1 MWFQRNGHREGPALV
16 LGGGGAMGALQVGI
30 LRVLIRHGFRPSRI
44 VGTSVGALN
53 SAFLAFYP
61 GEAGIERLAQIW
73 RSIEN
78 ERFISFNPVRVAY
91 RLASRQLSLFSND
104 FLQRLVAE
112 HSVLDDFSATH
123 VPLYITATNL
133 STGHKQVFSSGSV
146 SQAVLASTAI
156 PGVFAPVQVNGDAFI
171 DGGVVANLDL
181 ETAVDLGARDV
192 LAIDLSHCF
201 DLPTPTNALA
211 VITRTVDIVMR
222 DRVDRDVA
230 ALSKR
235 ARITVIQPEITD
247 GPGVGELRHVS
258 RLIERGEELGT
269 RLIARC
275 FDRRGRLL
283 PGFVREELLIPA
295 EAG

>member
-1 MWFQRNGHREGPALV
+1 
-16 LGGGGAMGALQVGI
+16 MGALQVGI

-53 SAFLAFYP
+53 GAFLAFYP

-78 ERFISFNPVRVAY
+78 ERFITFNPVRVAY

-112 HSVLDDFSATH
+112 HAVLDDFSATR
-123 VPLYITATNL
+123 VPLYVTATNL

-156 PGVFAPVQVNGDAFI
+156 PAVFAPVQVNGDAFI

-181 ETAVDLGARDV
+181 ETAVGLGAREV

-201 DLPTPTNALA
+201 DLPAPTTALA

-222 DRVDRDVA
+222 ERVDRDVA

-235 ARITVIQPEITD
+235 ARITVIQPEITE
-247 GPGVGELRHVS
+247 GPAVGELRHVS
-258 RLIERGEELGT
+258 RLIERGEELGA
-269 RLIARC
+269 RLVGRC